1 MSILNDHKIHA
12 AYFADNDREHITVE
26 LIHPDNEKTPDDNV
40 NVFLYTFPAVE
51 GNPDYD
57 NITKYI
63 SIDQLHENTVNK
75 FRRDRE
81 NFEAYIVDIA
91 KKSNEFTTVTATHG
105 SADFVKSVMDF
116 LDKELNEQDLFT
128 FKLNLFEHESV
139 QESKN
144 RTKKANLRKA
154 KTAKEAFKIF
164 LDF

>member
-26 LIHPDNEKTPDDNV
+26 LVHPDNHETPETTL

-51 GNPDYD
+51 GNPDFD
-57 NITKYI
+57 NITEYVTLEK
-63 SIDQLHENTVNK
+63 LHENTVNK
-75 FRRDRE
+75 FRKERE
-81 NFEAYIVDIA
+81 AFENMVVDIA
-91 KKSNEFTTVTATHG
+91 KRSDEFATITAAHG
-105 SADFVKSVMDF
+105 SIDFINSVIQY
-116 LDKELNEQDLFT
+116 LDKDLNEQDLFT

-139 QESKN
+139 QNSKD
-144 RTKKANLRKA
+144 RTSKANLRKA